1 VLLGSARFPKTD
13 PESHAMKVDA
23 SAVRQGNIIE
33 LQGKLWRVAKAE
45 FGKRAQAAA
54 VVQVE
59 LRNVIDGYKLNE
71 RWRSSEQIEVVRL
84 EQREFQ
90 YLFRE
95 GNAFTFMDQQTFEQ
109 ITLDIELIGEMPA
122 KFLQDGMIVSIE
134 SHDEKPISVSLPDKV
149 KLRVVEADAVVKG
162 QTAAASYKPATLEN
176 GVRVLVPPHIEIGA
190 RVVISTADGTYL
202 ERAKD

>member
-1 VLLGSARFPKTD
+1 
-13 PESHAMKVDA
+13 MKVDA
-23 SAVRQGNIIE
+23 SAVRQGNIVE
-33 LQGKLWRVAKAE
+33 VQGKLWRVAKAE

-59 LRNVIDGYKLNE
+59 LRNVLDGYKLNE

-84 EQREFQ
+84 HQRDFQ

-95 GNAFTFMDQQTFEQ
+95 GDAFTFMDQQTFEQ
-109 ITLDIELIGEMPA
+109 ITLDKELIGEEPS
-122 KFLQDGMIVSIE
+122 KFLQDGMIVSVE
-134 SHDEKPISVSLPDKV
+134 FHEEKPISVSLPDKV
-149 KLRVVEADAVVKG
+149 RLKVVDADAVVKG
-162 QTAAASYKPATLEN
+162 QTAAASYKPALLEN

-190 RVVISTADGTYL
+190 RIVISTADGTYL

>member
-1 VLLGSARFPKTD
+1 
-13 PESHAMKVDA
+13 MKIDA
-23 SAVRQGNIIE
+23 SALRQGNIVE
-33 LQGKLWRVAKAE
+33 HQGKLWRVAKAE

-71 RWRSSEQIEVVRL
+71 RFRSSEQIEVVRL

-90 YLFRE
+90 YLFKE
-95 GNAFTFMDQQTFEQ
+95 GDAFTFMDQQTFEQ
-109 ITLDIELIGEMPA
+109 ITLPRELIGEEPS

-134 SHDEKPISVSLPDKV
+134 SYDEKPISVSLPDKV
-149 KLRVVEADAVVKG
+149 KLRVVEADATVKG
-162 QTAAASYKPATLEN
+162 QTAAASYKPALLEN
-176 GVRVLVPPHIEIGA
+176 GVKVLVPPHIEIGA
-190 RVVISTADGTYL
+190 RIVVSTSDGTYV